1 MPGKCA
7 PGLFLDVHAFWFVLR
22 WLLRGRGCFSVRAP
36 AHPHRAHQNARHT
49 GRASL
54 RVVGVLRRRGLALM
68 VTPSPL
74 AHPRTGQRD
83 AYLPTGRPPRVA
95 PRYSVLHRD
104 ALRAAHRRPRLRRG
118 PDHALGVTVYSV
130 VLALA
135 DDAVWVPRDDSSTT
149 CPPVGRMMACWA
161 RRGLVSHAEPSRRGQ
176 KLELSWPQTGA
187 LARGVIGGRPHG
199 DVFAA
204 HLLADEL
211 ARRA

>member
-1 MPGKCA
+1 
-7 PGLFLDVHAFWFVLR
+7 
-22 WLLRGRGCFSVRAP
+22 
-36 AHPHRAHQNARHT
+36 
-49 GRASL
+49 
-54 RVVGVLRRRGLALM
+54 
-68 VTPSPL
+68 
-74 AHPRTGQRD
+74 
-83 AYLPTGRPPRVA
+83 
-95 PRYSVLHRD
+95 
-104 ALRAAHRRPRLRRG
+104 
-118 PDHALGVTVYSV
+118 